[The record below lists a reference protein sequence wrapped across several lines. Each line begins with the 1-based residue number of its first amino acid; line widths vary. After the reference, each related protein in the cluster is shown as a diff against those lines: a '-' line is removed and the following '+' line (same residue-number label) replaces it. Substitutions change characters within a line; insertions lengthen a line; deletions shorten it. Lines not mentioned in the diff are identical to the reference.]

1 VCPACRLFGSQFG
14 KQEQQKAGAYQSK
27 VFFSDAKM
35 EGNLQPSVGEIDIHT
50 PLPHPSS
57 SGGRV
62 IYKHFPPSIHLSSKS
77 PGGRG
82 RDENYA
88 TIAYVPRGSQ
98 FAFTVDFSN
107 LANDALNDEFSL
119 LLYSLVLEE
128 RMAHKVGFGKAKGL
142 GSAQIQ
148 ITRLQASNQPREV
161 YSSLITP
168 RFTYDLSNPE
178 DIAQFVQARR
188 EAFLAHLD
196 HAQVQQLRVTLT
208 LPDEL

>member
-1 VCPACRLFGSQFG
+1 FPSYNVAPGVATPFLPGSTLKGVIRSFAEALTHSCSPLPDQAGHCQSSTAVCPACRLFGSQFG

-35 EGNLQPSVGEIDIHT
+35 EGNLQPSVGEINIHT

-62 IYKHFPPSIHLSSKS
+62 IYKHFPPLIHLSSKS

-107 LANDALNDEFSL
+107 L
-119 LLYSLVLEE
+119 
-128 RMAHKVGFGKAKGL
+128 
-142 GSAQIQ
+142 
-148 ITRLQASNQPREV
+148 
-161 YSSLITP
+161 
-168 RFTYDLSNPE
+168 
-178 DIAQFVQARR
+178 
-188 EAFLAHLD
+188 
-196 HAQVQQLRVTLT
+196 
-208 LPDEL
+208 